1 MNTQRGFTLI
11 ELMMALV
18 VVAILTAIA
27 LPSYTKY
34 VVRSKVPDATA
45 NLSTK
50 RVQLEQWFQD
60 NRTYVGATAC
70 VNDTTSSKN
79 FDFSCPVQTATTF
92 TLQASGKGSMAGF
105 TYTVDQS
112 NAKTSAFASPAPS
125 EWVAP
130 TPNNCWAINVGGC
143 LLYTSPSPRD

>member
-1 MNTQRGFTLI
+1 MRIQSGFTLI

-34 VVRSKVPDATA
+34 IIRGKVPDATS

-70 VNDTTSSKN
+70 NADTTSSKN

-92 TLQASGKGSMAGF
+92 TLQATGKGSMAGF
-105 TYTVDQS
+105 TYTIDQ
-112 NAKTSAFASPAPS
+112 NNTKTSAFAAPAPS
-125 EWVAP
+125 EWVPA
-130 TPNNCWAINVGGC
+130 TPNNCWVINVGGAC
-143 LLYTSPSPRD
+143 

>member
-1 MNTQRGFTLI
+1 MRIQSGFTLI

-34 VVRSKVPDATA
+34 IIRGKVPDATS

-70 VNDTTSSKN
+70 NADTTSSKN
-79 FDFSCPVQTATTF
+79 FDFSCPVQTATTY
-92 TLQASGKGSMAGF
+92 TLQATGKGSMAGF
-105 TYTVDQS
+105 TYTIDQN
-112 NAKTSAFASPAPS
+112 NAKTSAFAAPAPS
-125 EWVAP
+125 EWVPA
-130 TPNNCWAINVGGC
+130 TPNNCWVINVGGAC
-143 LLYTSPSPRD
+143 